1 MNNTSIE
8 SSFVRREMDL
18 IKAITNPIILL
29 VHICNITIILS
40 KKQLRKNGMCVLLV
54 NLSLSD
60 LLALAF
66 YSLEP
71 ESFPH
76 LFLMSVVVTS
86 SLLSTLGI
94 SLDKYL
100 SIKYSLRYH
109 SIVTQKK
116 IVLFLGFSWV
126 ISTIFAAVTTLL
138 GALTDESK
146 YYYVLHY
153 VQRLIISLLLL
164 FCSAYIRH
172 VRNAHEKQ
180 ITLRNKQ
187 FGVQAEQLNI
197 LKRLRRSVVDVMR
210 LNCTTA
216 FAVITVT
223 ILGAI
228 WRYSSLEGN
237 NVVTQ
242 ILRAVCLFYLCS
254 NPIIYIIVTSAL
266 RKEYSRITRRLCCC
280 KTSRNSIVS
289 HGSWDWE
296 FISDSTIDGNHR
308 VIHNSQESSL

>member
-1 MNNTSIE
+1 MNNTSID

-71 ESFPH
+71 ESFQH
-76 LFLMSVVVTS
+76 LFLMSMVVTS

-116 IVLFLGFSWV
+116 ILLFIGFSWMV
-126 ISTIFAAVTTLL
+126 STVFAAVTILL
-138 GALTDESK
+138 DAITVKSK
-146 YYYVLHY
+146 CYYILHHL
-153 VQRLIISLLLL
+153 QQFFISLLLI
-164 FCSAYIRH
+164 FCAAYIRH
-172 VRNAHEKQ
+172 IRNAHEKQ
-180 ITLRNKQ
+180 ITLRKRHFGE

-216 FAVITVT
+216 LIIILGV

-228 WRYSSLEGN
+228 NRYSSLEGN
-237 NVVTQ
+237 YDLLT
-242 ILRAVCLFYLCS
+242 ILRVMYLFYLSS
-254 NPIIYIIVTSAL
+254 NPIIYIVVTSGL
-266 RKEYSRITRRLCCC
+266 RKEYKRMLRRFCSCCGW
-280 KTSRNSIVS
+280 SSNRV
-289 HGSWDWE
+289 HPR
-296 FISDSTIDGNHR
+296 TINVQACYRTPEHR
-308 VIHNSQESSL
+308 T